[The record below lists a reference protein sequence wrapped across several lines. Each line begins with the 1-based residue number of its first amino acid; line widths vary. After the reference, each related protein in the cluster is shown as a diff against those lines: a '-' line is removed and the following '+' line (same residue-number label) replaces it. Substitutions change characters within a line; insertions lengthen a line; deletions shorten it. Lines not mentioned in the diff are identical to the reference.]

1 MPLIGED
8 TAKLRFLL
16 TQRGQKTLAEK
27 GLLNEIKYYS
37 LYDPGINY
45 QVDAFPNLISNVC
58 GSNKNI
64 TSDSITFRDNLN
76 L

>member
-1 MPLIGED
+1 MSLIGGD

-45 QVDAFPNLISNVC
+45 QIDAFPNLINNVC

-64 TSDSITFRDNLN
+64 TSERITPNDNLI

>member
-1 MPLIGED
+1 MPLIGGD
-8 TAKLRFLL
+8 NAKLRFIL
-16 TQRGQKTLAEK
+16 TDKGQKTLIEK
-27 GLLNEIKYYS
+27 GLLSEIKYYS

-45 QVDAFPNLISNVC
+45 QVDAFPSLITNVC

-64 TSDSITFRDNLN
+64 TSERITPNDNLI